1 MIIDVHGHLCAS
13 PKLYAWFTLLL
24 ASRATY
30 GTPPPPFSDEEMLQF
45 AGDQAQ
51 PRCAWTSPA
60 PTCS

>member
-30 GTPPPPFSDEEMLQF
+30 GTPPP
-45 AGDQAQ
+45 
-51 PRCAWTSPA
+51 TV
-60 PTCS
+60 T